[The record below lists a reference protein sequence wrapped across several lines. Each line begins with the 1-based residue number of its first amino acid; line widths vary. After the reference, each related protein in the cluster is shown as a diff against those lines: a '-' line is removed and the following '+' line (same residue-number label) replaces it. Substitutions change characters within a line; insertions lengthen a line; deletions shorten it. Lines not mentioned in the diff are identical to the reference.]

1 MERLIT
7 VALVGN
13 PNCGKT
19 SLFNALTGLNQ
30 KVSNFPG
37 TTVEKKIG
45 EAQLSMQVKLQIIDL
60 PGTYSLYP
68 KSADELVTYEILRNK
83 SETNYPDLV
92 IFIADASNLKRN
104 LLLFTQVCDLG
115 VPALIALNMIDVAER
130 RGIAYEIP
138 ALEAQLGVKVIPI
151 NARKREGIDTLKQVL
166 LTDIPDT
173 HKEYF
178 SLANVD
184 HAMLNE
190 LSKATDKRNA
200 YAALQ
205 YAINAKDLLSEK
217 SLRLKTIFDQANFNI
232 RQFLEDEVFARY
244 HIIDVA
250 VKAARLKPK
259 DNLKQS
265 ITRKV
270 DAVLTHRFYG
280 IGIFLVLMFLI
291 FQAVFSWST
300 YPMDWV
306 ELGFASL
313 SEYVKNAL
321 PAGVLNDLL
330 VQGVLAGLS
339 GVIVFLPQI
348 VVLFFFIAILE
359 DIGYMAR
366 VGFIMDKVM
375 RPFGMN
381 GKSIVPLI
389 GGMACAVPSIM
400 ASRSIENKRER
411 LITILVIPLMSC
423 SARLPVYTL
432 LISMFIPDAAVFGP
446 FNIHGLVL
454 MFMYLVGFIAA
465 LFSAWMFKH
474 FIKSNQQNYFLMELP
489 GYKLPLASN
498 LLITLY
504 EKAGAFV
511 LGAGKIIIAVSVIL
525 WVLAS
530 TGPKAKMDAVAE
542 KYATQ
547 MEQMKDNETKEALM
561 SGLTL
566 QQNADYLEASYA
578 GQFGK
583 FIEPAILPLGFDWK
597 IGISLLTSL
606 AAREVFVGTM
616 STIYSVSGSDDDLD
630 SIREAMLKEKN
641 PNTGKPTYS
650 LATVFSLLL
659 FYAFALQCMSTVAIV
674 KKETASAKW
683 AIIQFVYLTV
693 LAYGSS
699 LLVYQI
705 FG

>member
-45 EAQLSMQVKLQIIDL
+45 EAQLSKQVKLQIIDL

-138 ALEAQLGVKVIPI
+138 ELEAQLGVKVIPI

-542 KYATQ
+542 KYAKQ

>member
-1 MERLIT
+1 MERIVT

-19 SLFNALTGLNQ
+19 SMFNALTGLNQ

-37 TTVEKKIG
+37 TTVEKKMG
-45 EAQLSMQVKLQIIDL
+45 ETLLSEQVKLQIIDL

-83 SETNYPDLV
+83 SETNFPDLV

-115 VPALIALNMIDVAER
+115 VPAILALNMMDVAER
-130 RGIAYEIP
+130 RGISYKLD
-138 ALEAQLGVKVIPI
+138 ALEKSLGVQVLPI
-151 NARKREGIDTLKQVL
+151 NARKRTGIEELKNAL
-166 LTDIPDT
+166 LHNLPKT
-173 HKEYF
+173 HQEFF
-178 SLANVD
+178 SLSGLDPNMINDLGKV
-184 HAMLNE
+184 
-190 LSKATDKRNA
+190 TDKRNA
-200 YAALQ
+200 YASLQ
-205 YAINAKDLLSEK
+205 YAINAKDLISEK
-217 SLRLKTIFDQANFNI
+217 SARIKEVFESYGFNT
-232 RQFLEDEVFARY
+232 RQFQEDEVFARY
-244 HIIDVA
+244 RIIDEA
-250 VKAARLKPK
+250 VKAARIKPQ
-259 DNLKQS
+259 DNLKKS
-265 ITRKV
+265 ITKKV

-280 IGIFLVLMFLI
+280 IGIFLLLMFLI
-291 FQAVFSWST
+291 FQAVFSWSS
-300 YPMDWV
+300 YPMDLV
-306 ELGFASL
+306 EAGFGWL
-313 SEYVKNAL
+313 SAYVKQSL
-321 PAGVLNDLL
+321 PEGVLNDLL
-330 VQGVLAGLS
+330 VEGILAGLS

-348 VVLFFFIAILE
+348 IVLFFFIAILE
-359 DIGYMAR
+359 DVGYMAR
-366 VGFIMDKVM
+366 VGFIMDRVM

-389 GGMACAVPSIM
+389 SGMACAVPSIM
-400 ASRSIENKRER
+400 ASRSIENKKER

-432 LISMFIPDAAVFGP
+432 LISLFIPDTAVWGP

-454 MFMYLVGFIAA
+454 MVMYLIGFVAA
-465 LFSAWMFKH
+465 LLSAWVFKH

-489 GYKLPLASN
+489 GYKMPLPSN
-498 LLITLY
+498 ILITLY
-504 EKAGAFV
+504 EKGGAFV
-511 LGAGKIIIAVSVIL
+511 YGAGKIIVAVSVIL

-530 TGPKAKMDAVAE
+530 TGPREQMNAVAKKYEMQLLQMSDAE
-542 KYATQ
+542 K
-547 MEQMKDNETKEALM
+547 NEALIGGM
-561 SGLTL
+561 SL
-566 QQNADYLEASYA
+566 QRDADFLEASYA

-583 FIEPAILPLGFDWK
+583 FIEPAIRPLGFDWK

-616 STIYSVSGSDDDLD
+616 STIYSVSGAEDNLD
-630 SIREAMLKEKN
+630 SIRDAMKHETN
-641 PNTGKPTYS
+641 PHTGKPTYT

-674 KKETASAKW
+674 KKETGSAKW
-683 AIIQFVYLTV
+683 ALAQFVYLTV

-699 LLVYQI
+699 LFVYQV

>member
-1 MERLIT
+1 
-7 VALVGN
+7 
-13 PNCGKT
+13 
-19 SLFNALTGLNQ
+19 
-30 KVSNFPG
+30 
-37 TTVEKKIG
+37 
-45 EAQLSMQVKLQIIDL
+45 
-60 PGTYSLYP
+60 
-68 KSADELVTYEILRNK
+68 
-83 SETNYPDLV
+83 
-92 IFIADASNLKRN
+92 
-104 LLLFTQVCDLG
+104 
-115 VPALIALNMIDVAER
+115 
-130 RGIAYEIP
+130 
-138 ALEAQLGVKVIPI
+138 
-151 NARKREGIDTLKQVL
+151 
-166 LTDIPDT
+166 
-173 HKEYF
+173 
-178 SLANVD
+178 
-184 HAMLNE
+184 
-190 LSKATDKRNA
+190 
-200 YAALQ
+200 
-205 YAINAKDLLSEK
+205 
-217 SLRLKTIFDQANFNI
+217 
-232 RQFLEDEVFARY
+232 
-244 HIIDVA
+244 
-250 VKAARLKPK
+250 
-259 DNLKQS
+259 
-265 ITRKV
+265 
-270 DAVLTHRFYG
+270 
-280 IGIFLVLMFLI
+280 
-291 FQAVFSWST
+291 
-300 YPMDWV
+300 
-306 ELGFASL
+306 
-313 SEYVKNAL
+313 
-321 PAGVLNDLL
+321 
-330 VQGVLAGLS
+330 
-339 GVIVFLPQI
+339 
-348 VVLFFFIAILE
+348 
-359 DIGYMAR
+359 
-366 VGFIMDKVM
+366 MDKVM